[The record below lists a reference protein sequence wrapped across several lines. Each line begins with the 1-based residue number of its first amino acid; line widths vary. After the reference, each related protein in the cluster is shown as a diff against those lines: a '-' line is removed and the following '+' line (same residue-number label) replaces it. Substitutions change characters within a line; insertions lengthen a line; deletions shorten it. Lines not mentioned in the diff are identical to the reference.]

1 MPHLHLEYTA
11 NLPELNADVALMRLN
26 NTLVGSGQFGAELD
40 IKSRA
45 VKVQTFRVGTAL
57 AERAFVHVKLAVL
70 SGRSAEIKKQLS
82 DSLLAVLKDLCE
94 WPTGV
99 EVQLCVEIL
108 DIDRESYAKTTVGVR
123 VSGRLQFPAR
133 RDHLLT

>member
-45 VKVQTFRVGTAL
+45 VKVQTFKVGTAL

-108 DIDRESYAKTTVGVR
+108 DIDRESYAKTTI
-123 VSGRLQFPAR
+123 AA
-133 RDHLLT
+133 

>member
-11 NLPELNADVALMRLN
+11 NLPDLNAEVALMRLN
-26 NTLVGSGQFGAELD
+26 NTLVGSGQFGAEFD

-45 VKVQTFRVGTAL
+45 VKVEKFKVGTAL

-94 WPTGV
+94 WPKGV

-108 DIDRESYAKTTVGVR
+108 DIDRESYSKTSVG
-123 VSGRLQFPAR
+123 P
-133 RDHLLT
+133 